1 MSTTE
6 MGPAPHPGD
15 SVRQAK
21 ARGIHEGAL
30 PSGGPP
36 QPPADQPGPHER
48 SAARD
53 AWLLAAALMESK
65 FRNGILLLGAAILVV
80 LVATMVGQVEL
91 NKWEGRLFDAI
102 GAKNLDGV
110 IRQLWFFAGL
120 IAVLLTLVVSQT
132 WLHEMIKLR
141 LREWLTHRLLDNWLV
156 SGRVYRLGMSAD
168 VGANP
173 DQRMQQDTQNLT
185 ELTADLGIGLVH
197 HVFLLLTFIGIL
209 WGLSS
214 QVVFNIGGRQLYIP
228 GYMVWC
234 AIGYALAGSLLTYF
248 VGRRL
253 IGLNATRYAREAEL
267 RFAMVRVSERAE
279 AIALYRGE
287 ADERKIIN
295 STFNHVLEAVRNL
308 VFALARLTWITSG
321 YGWVAIVVPVLVA
334 LPGYLNGSLSL
345 GGLMMVVGAFRQVQ
359 QALKWFVDHFP
370 KIAEWRAALYR
381 VVLFDEALMT
391 LSNIEDDTEQIE
403 LLAHPE
409 GKLAFEHV
417 SVLLADGQVV
427 IAEAT
432 ATVELGERV
441 LIVGESGTGK
451 STLFR
456 AIAGIWPWGGGKI
469 YLPPRDQMMFLP
481 QYPYLPLGTLRGA
494 AAYPQG
500 PDAFSEAEIV
510 AAMEKVGLAE
520 FRDMLDVEER
530 WDRILSLGQQQRL
543 AFVRLLLHKPLWVF
557 LDEATG
563 ALDEANQTRVMTLVN
578 EELSESTIVSIG
590 HRPSLAAFHNR
601 TLNLVPTPSGARLRR
616 RQHPTVTAGWLQS
629 VLGKMWKP
637 RRPTPGDRI

>member
-1 MSTTE
+1 M
-6 MGPAPHPGD
+6 D
-15 SVRQAK
+15 
-21 ARGIHEGAL
+21 
-30 PSGGPP
+30 PSGVPSGAPP
-36 QPPADQPGPHER
+36 QPTADQPGPYER
-48 SAARD
+48 SATRD
-53 AWLLAAALMESK
+53 AWVLASALAKSR
-65 FRNGILLLGAAILVV
+65 FRNGVLLLVAGILVV
-80 LVATMVGQVEL
+80 LILTMVGQVEL
-91 NKWEGRLFDAI
+91 NKWEGRFFDAI
-102 GAKNLDGV
+102 GAKDFDAV
-110 IRQLWFFAGL
+110 INQLWFFAGL

-132 WLHEMIKLR
+132 WLHEMLKLR

-156 SGRVYRLGMSAD
+156 SGRVYRLGMSAEAG
-168 VGANP
+168 VNP
-173 DQRMQQDTQNLT
+173 DQRMQQDTLHLT
-185 ELTADLGIGLVH
+185 ELTADLGVGLVH
-197 HVFLLLTFIGIL
+197 HLFLLVTFIGIL

-214 QVVFNIGGRQLYIP
+214 QVIFNIGGREIYIP

-234 AIGYALAGSLLTYF
+234 AILYALVGSLLTYF

-253 IGLNATRYAREAEL
+253 VPLNATRYAREAEL

-287 ADERKIIN
+287 ADERKIID
-295 STFNHVLEAVRNL
+295 STLNHVLEAVRNL

-321 YGWVAIVVPVLVA
+321 YGWIAIVVPVLVA

-359 QALKWFVDHFP
+359 AALKWFVDNFP

-391 LSNIEDDTEQIE
+391 LSDIEEDTEQIE
-403 LLAHPE
+403 LLDHPE

-432 ATVELGERV
+432 ARIELGERV

-456 AIAGIWPWGGGKI
+456 AIAGIWPWGGGRI
-469 YLPPRDQMMFLP
+469 FLPPREQMMFLP
-481 QYPYLPLGTLRGA
+481 QYPYLPLGTLRA
-494 AAYPQG
+494 AACYPRSSG
-500 PDAFSEAEIV
+500 DFSEEEIV
-510 AAMEKVGLAE
+510 AAMAKVGLEE
-520 FRDMLDVEER
+520 FNKMLDVEER
-530 WDRILSLGQQQRL
+530 WDRVLSLGQQQRL

-563 ALDEANQTRVMTLVN
+563 ALDEANQARVMSLVN
-578 EELSESTIVSIG
+578 EELRQSTIISIG
-590 HRPSLAAFHNR
+590 HRPSLVEFHNR
-601 TLNLVPTPSGARLRR
+601 TLNLVPTPSGAKLRR
-616 RQHPTVTAGWLQS
+616 RQHPAVSAGWLQT
-629 VLGKMWKP
+629 VLGKMWKQNP
-637 RRPTPGDRI
+637 A